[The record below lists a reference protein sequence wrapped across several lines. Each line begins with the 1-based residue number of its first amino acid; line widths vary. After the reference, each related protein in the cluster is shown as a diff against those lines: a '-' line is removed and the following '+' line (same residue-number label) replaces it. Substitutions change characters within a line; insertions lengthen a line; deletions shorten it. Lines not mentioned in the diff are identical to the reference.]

1 MFSFV
6 IRRLIA
12 VFITLIVV
20 SILTFYL
27 MHIAPGNPFISEKG
41 LDPEVLKA
49 LNERY
54 GLSDSLPKQYLNY
67 INGLL
72 HWDFGVSF
80 KLKGITVNRMLNDGI
95 KPTALIGLY
104 GGILIAGIGVPLGI
118 ISALKHNKFVDRFS
132 MFISVIGVTIP
143 GFVFATLYL
152 YIFSVKLNWAPT
164 FGVGSFKHYIGPALC
179 ISFFSLA
186 FVTRLT
192 RTSMIEVLQ
201 QDYIRTARAKG
212 LSNFKVLYKH
222 ALRNALIPVVTYIGP
237 MVAAILTGSFVIEKV
252 FSIPGIGSYYTES
265 VSNRDYTLIMGMTM
279 FYAVFLVIAVFIVD
293 ILYALIDPR
302 IKFEK

>member
-1 MFSFV
+1 MLKFT
-6 IRRLIA
+6 IRRFIS
-12 VFITLIVV
+12 VIITLLAV
-20 SILTFYL
+20 SILTFTL
-27 MHIAPGNPFISEKG
+27 MHLAPGNPFLSEKG
-41 LDPEVLKA
+41 INPDVLEK
-49 LNERY
+49 LNKRY
-54 GLSDSLPKQYLNY
+54 GLNDSLIKQYYNY
-67 INGLL
+67 LKGLL
-72 HWDFGVSF
+72 QWDFGISY
-80 KLKGITVNRMLNDGI
+80 KLRGMKITRMIKDGF
-95 KPTALIGLY
+95 KPTALVGLY
-104 GGILIAGIGVPLGI
+104 GCILIILVGVPLGI
-118 ISALKHNKFVDRFS
+118 LSALKHNKLTDRFS

-152 YIFSVKLNWAPT
+152 YIFSAKLGWAPS
-164 FGVGSFKHYIGPALC
+164 FGVGTFKHYIGPAFC

-192 RTSMIEVLQ
+192 RTSMLEVLQ

-222 ALRNALIPVVTYIGP
+222 ALRNALIPVITYIGP
-237 MVAAILTGSFVIEKV
+237 MIAAILTGSFVIEKV
-252 FSIPGIGSYYTES
+252 FAIPGIGSYYTEG

-302 IKFEK
+302 IKYEK